1 MFLGFWV
8 SGTIWYTDPDSKVS
22 VHISQQAMIEH
33 MLKKNK
39 YQHCKGSRTPY
50 RSGLKIDRIEHD
62 DVVPEEKADFVQ
74 RYQSIIGGFNWLSI
88 NTRPD
93 ISTAYNL
100 LSQFN
105 SNPSPGHMEAAHY
118 VLRYLKNT
126 ASHGI
131 WFRQDENRLH
141 GSVAI
146 PEELKGTE
154 TLLFTDSNWG
164 PQDTSKHRPNETHT
178 VSLKEL
184 RSI

>member
-1 MFLGFWV
+1 
-8 SGTIWYTDPDSKVS
+8 
-22 VHISQQAMIEH
+22 MIEH
-33 MLKKNK
+33 MLEKNK

-105 SNPSPGHMEAAHY
+105 SNTSPGHMEAAHY

-131 WFRQDENRLH
+131 WF
-141 GSVAI
+141 
-146 PEELKGTE
+146 
-154 TLLFTDSNWG
+154 
-164 PQDTSKHRPNETHT
+164 
-178 VSLKEL
+178 
-184 RSI
+184 